1 MGIISIACFNITGV
15 TITKYINALARSV
28 ADVARTIIV
37 WVVGIIV
44 TVTLGKNYPNYN
56 WELIN
61 GWAIFVELIGFL
73 VLVSGNLVYNEII
86 KIPGLYTKKKDE
98 PLLTGSEEEFTDDH
112 GINSNETRNPKL
124 DISMQKKERSDISDD

>member
-1 MGIISIACFNITGV
+1 M

-37 WVVGIIV
+37 WIVGIIV
-44 TVTLGKNYPNYN
+44 TLTLGSSYPNYN

-86 KIPGLYTKKKDE
+86 KIPGLYQPKKDE
-98 PLLTGSEEEFTDDH
+98 PLLTGS
-112 GINSNETRNPKL
+112 
-124 DISMQKKERSDISDD
+124 